1 MVSVLWWR
9 PSHMEGQLMTPMFWV
24 VNWKTDFKK
33 LQTLEL
39 CGGGIT
45 DVGVKNI
52 KDLTSLTSLN
62 LSQNSRITD
71 NALHHL
77 SGKACQLDFVQYRFE
92 GSSCR
97 LHTYL
102 LIVHNSLKT
111 ICEAPTCILSWF
123 SHHPHFKHNPCLS
136 RSVVILQPIDILQG
150 LYNLKLLCG
159 VGSVGMVGLV
169 SLNVANS
176 KVTNAGLQ
184 HLRPL
189 TNLTS
194 LALQACKVTLPAVE
208 RLRAS
213 GLPNLTIIRL
223 H

>member
-1 MVSVLWWR
+1 
-9 PSHMEGQLMTPMFWV
+9 MEGQLMTPMFWV

-97 LHTYL
+97 LHTSL
-102 LIVHNSLKT
+102 LLVHNSLKT
-111 ICEAPTCILSWF
+111 ICEAPTCILS
-123 SHHPHFKHNPCLS
+123 
-136 RSVVILQPIDILQG
+136 
-150 LYNLKLLCG
+150 
-159 VGSVGMVGLV
+159 
-169 SLNVANS
+169 
-176 KVTNAGLQ
+176 
-184 HLRPL
+184 
-189 TNLTS
+189 
-194 LALQACKVTLPAVE
+194 
-208 RLRAS
+208 
-213 GLPNLTIIRL
+213 
-223 H
+223 

>member
-1 MVSVLWWR
+1 
-9 PSHMEGQLMTPMFWV
+9 
-24 VNWKTDFKK
+24 
-33 LQTLEL
+33 LEL

-97 LHTYL
+97 LHAYL

-111 ICEAPTCILSWF
+111 ICETPTCILS
-123 SHHPHFKHNPCLS
+123 
-136 RSVVILQPIDILQG
+136 
-150 LYNLKLLCG
+150 
-159 VGSVGMVGLV
+159 
-169 SLNVANS
+169 
-176 KVTNAGLQ
+176 
-184 HLRPL
+184 
-189 TNLTS
+189 
-194 LALQACKVTLPAVE
+194 
-208 RLRAS
+208 
-213 GLPNLTIIRL
+213 
-223 H
+223 

>member
-1 MVSVLWWR
+1 
-9 PSHMEGQLMTPMFWV
+9 
-24 VNWKTDFKK
+24 
-33 LQTLEL
+33 LEL

-77 SGKACQLDFVQYRFE
+77 SGKAYQLDFVQYRFE

-111 ICEAPTCILSWF
+111 ICEAPTCIMIFPS
-123 SHHPHFKHNPCLS
+123 STHFRHNPCLS

-150 LYNLKLLCG
+150 LYNLKVPC
-159 VGSVGMVGLV
+159 
-169 SLNVANS
+169 
-176 KVTNAGLQ
+176 
-184 HLRPL
+184 
-189 TNLTS
+189 
-194 LALQACKVTLPAVE
+194 
-208 RLRAS
+208 
-213 GLPNLTIIRL
+213 
-223 H
+223 

>member
-1 MVSVLWWR
+1 
-9 PSHMEGQLMTPMFWV
+9 
-24 VNWKTDFKK
+24 
-33 LQTLEL
+33 
-39 CGGGIT
+39 
-45 DVGVKNI
+45 VKNI

-77 SGKACQLDFVQYRFE
+77 S
-92 GSSCR
+92 
-97 LHTYL
+97 
-102 LIVHNSLKT
+102 
-111 ICEAPTCILSWF
+111 
-123 SHHPHFKHNPCLS
+123 
-136 RSVVILQPIDILQG
+136 
-150 LYNLKLLCG
+150 
-159 VGSVGMVGLV
+159 GMVGLV

-208 RLRAS
+208 RLQAS